1 MEHDSA
7 KNIYAAVAD
16 LIKTLD
22 AAGHHRIATV
32 LGHRMYKV
40 GWTSSSELLEE
51 LAKVLRNVLS
61 ETEPALDDQTVEKAQ
76 HILRTIETELRE

>member
-22 AAGHHRIATV
+22 AAGHHRIANV
-32 LGHRMYKV
+32 LEHRMYKV

-51 LAKVLRNVLS
+51 LAKVLRNFLS
-61 ETEPALDDQTVEKAQ
+61 ETEPALDDQSIEKAQ
-76 HILRTIETELRE
+76 HTLRTIETELRE

>member
-7 KNIYAAVAD
+7 KNVYAAVAD
-16 LIKTLD
+16 LIKTLG

-32 LGHRMYKV
+32 LKHRMYKV

-51 LAKVLRNVLS
+51 LAKVLKNFLS
-61 ETEPALDDQTVEKAQ
+61 ETEPALDDQSIEKAQ